1 MLINLVLTGLNA
13 FNFEMEPD
21 NENWFMAILFVN
33 NSKVDP
39 ISWTGLARN

>member
-21 NENWFMAILFVN
+21 NENWFMAISLVN
-33 NSKVDP
+33 NRPAITVL
-39 ISWTGLARN
+39 TGVKS